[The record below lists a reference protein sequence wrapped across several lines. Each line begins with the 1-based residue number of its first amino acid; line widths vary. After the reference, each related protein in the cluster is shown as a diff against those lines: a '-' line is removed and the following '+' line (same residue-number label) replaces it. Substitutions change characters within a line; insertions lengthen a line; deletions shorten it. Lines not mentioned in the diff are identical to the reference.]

1 MKSTFFKYLLFFIVV
16 FFGVFSC
23 VKKTT
28 YPTTP
33 VIEFKAF
40 YPFVG
45 DSADLQL
52 KFTDGDG
59 DIAVSSDNTIKNFWY
74 TYYYKD
80 TITNL
85 YRAYAI
91 YNDSTGIYDT
101 LRTGYPITLPDD
113 SYKGKPISGEI
124 SVRLQRFRHSKKIK
138 NVKYVFYLFD
148 QAGNKSNV
156 VTSPEFN
163 VQ

>member
-1 MKSTFFKYLLFFIVV
+1 MKASFFKYLFI
-16 FFGVFSC
+16 FSVLGFITYAC

-33 VIEFKAF
+33 EIEFADF
-40 YPFVG
+40 IPFVG
-45 DSADLQL
+45 DSADLKV

-59 DIAVSSDNTIKNFWY
+59 DIGVSDNDSTRNFWY
-74 TYYYKD
+74 TYYYLD
-80 TITNL
+80 TTNQTYTGY
-85 YRAYAI
+85 YRPLF
-91 YNDSTGIYDT
+91 NDT
-101 LRTGYPITLPDD
+101 LRLGYIIKAPSD

-124 SVRLQRFRHSKKIK
+124 SVRLQKFRHIKQIK

-148 QAGNKSNV
+148 EASNKSNV
-156 VTSPEFN
+156 VTTPAIT